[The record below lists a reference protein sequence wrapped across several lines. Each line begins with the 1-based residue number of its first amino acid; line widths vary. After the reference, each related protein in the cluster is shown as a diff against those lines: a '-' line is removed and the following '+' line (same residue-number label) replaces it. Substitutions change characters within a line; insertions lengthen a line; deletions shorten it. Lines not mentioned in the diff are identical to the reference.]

1 MQYLQ
6 EYMLIDGVHLVR
18 RVASSKVVNY
28 GFGVLGFWV
37 LLLDARRR
45 VLNIW
50 RLVSTIE

>member
-28 GFGVLGFWV
+28 GEASRNFNTF
-37 LLLDARRR
+37 
-45 VLNIW
+45 
-50 RLVSTIE
+50 